1 MTLKNAGKKSSAKK
15 SAPKKKNGASK
26 KKPAKKNSPVKAIS
40 PVTKSILGFFL
51 LIAIVISTF
60 FIVHLVFPP
69 DHSENALSDYSQY
82 EVFPVEDNRHSPVV
96 EPLPVVSDKSP
107 EIAIIIDDIGYNRK
121 IAARLA
127 ELDSNLTFSILPN
140 SPHKRSIA
148 LNAHKKGVEIMLHL
162 PMEPFEYP
170 KVNPGPG
177 ALLVSMTPDEL
188 TKQLSNDIAGIPHI
202 KGVNNHMG
210 SRMTT
215 LSSKMYQIFT
225 VLKKEDLF
233 FIDSRTAPR
242 SLCKPSAR
250 LLQIPFAERNI
261 FLDHFQTRD
270 AVKRQINSLIKKAL
284 KTGQAIG
291 IGHPH
296 KVTYEVLKEELP
308 KIKSQVKIR
317 HASQFVNILG

>member
-1 MTLKNAGKKSSAKK
+1 MTNKNSGKKALAKK
-15 SAPKKKNGASK
+15 KTPGTK
-26 KKPAKKNSPVKAIS
+26 KKPTKTNPVKTSS
-40 PVTKSILGFFL
+40 PMFRSFLGFFL
-51 LIAIVISTF
+51 LIVIVISTF
-60 FIVHLVFPP
+60 FAVHLIFPP
-69 DHSENALSDYSQY
+69 ENSENALSDYNQY
-82 EVFPVEDNRHSPVV
+82 EVFPVEDEPHSPQA
-96 EPLPVVSDKSP
+96 ESPVINASNLP
-107 EIAIIIDDIGYNRK
+107 EIALIIDDMGYNRS
-121 IAARLA
+121 IANKFAA
-127 ELDSNLTFSILPN
+127 LDKNITFSVLPN

-148 LNAHKKGVEIMLHL
+148 LNAHEKGLEIMLHL

-188 TKQLSNDIAGIPHI
+188 TTQLSNDIASIPYV

-225 VLKKEDLF
+225 ILKKEDLF
-233 FIDSRTAPR
+233 FIDSRTSAQ

-250 LLQIPFAERNI
+250 LLQIPFAERNV
-261 FLDHFQTRD
+261 FLDHFQTPE
-270 AVKRQINSLIKKAL
+270 AVKRQINSLIRKAL
-284 KTGQAIG
+284 KTGRAIG

-308 KIKSQVKIR
+308 YIKSKVRIV
-317 HASQFVNILG
+317 HASKFVKTLG